1 MTRSHYYFI
10 GILFNQ
16 IFRHILVGI
25 TVGCAGNLPQ
35 VFTNFMSKSVV
46 NFVKKVMEDISCEQ
60 ESCGIKNDGEKLN
73 QFPWFVA
80 LREQVNN
87 DNVYRTG
94 TLISREYVLTA
105 VNIFDIDIKND
116 FQALVGATAYELNI
130 ANAYPEGKMSFYI
143 QFGKKTFLA

>member
-1 MTRSHYYFI
+1 
-10 GILFNQ
+10 
-16 IFRHILVGI
+16 
-25 TVGCAGNLPQ
+25 
-35 VFTNFMSKSVV
+35 MSKSVV

>member
-1 MTRSHYYFI
+1 MT
-10 GILFNQ
+10 
-16 IFRHILVGI
+16 
-25 TVGCAGNLPQ
+25 
-35 VFTNFMSKSVV
+35 
-46 NFVKKVMEDISCEQ
+46 VK
-60 ESCGIKNDGEKLN
+60 KLN

-143 QFGKKTFLA
+143 QFCKKKLSWLERLSIDIVFISDFLILLLI